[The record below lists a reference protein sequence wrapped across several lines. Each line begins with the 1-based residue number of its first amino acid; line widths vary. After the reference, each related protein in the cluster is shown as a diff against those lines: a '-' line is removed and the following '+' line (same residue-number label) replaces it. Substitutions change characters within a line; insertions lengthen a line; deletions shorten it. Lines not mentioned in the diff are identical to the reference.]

1 MAGYTRQSVADI
13 VANAVIKAAPVNAE
27 YNAIRDAFTHAT
39 GHKHDGSSTEGAYVP
54 LIADVDALNKVV
66 VDTANNRISFFVQVG
81 NGTVEQLRIQDGAF
95 VPVSDSDI
103 DLGAAGAEF
112 KNLYI
117 DGIGYID
124 TLAVHENATIAG
136 TLGVTG
142 LSTLASVDIN
152 GGNIDATVIGAA
164 TPAAAT
170 VTTLVATTADINA
183 GTVDAT
189 IGGTTPAVGT
199 FTSVIAATAD
209 INAGTVDATI
219 GGTTPAAG
227 TFTAIIAGTADINS
241 GTIDGTIIGASTPA
255 AATITSLVATTA
267 DINGGTIDGST
278 IAGGTL
284 NNAQIGNTTAST
296 VVGTTVT
303 ASNFVGP
310 IAGAVTGNVTGNT
323 AGVHTGAVTGN
334 VTGNIAS
341 TGSSS
346 FTDLTINGSLNMNAG
361 TSGTIT
367 GLSNPVQGT
376 DAATKT
382 YVDAKVAAVLDS
394 APAALD
400 TLNELAAALGDDA
413 NYASTTTA
421 AIATKLAK
429 AGGTMSGAIAMGNN
443 KVTGLGAPTAGT
455 DVTHK
460 TYVDAGDALQVLK
473 AGDTMSGVL
482 AMGANK
488 ITGVADPTTNQDA
501 ATKVY
506 VDTVLG
512 SATAAATSAS
522 NASTSETNAGN
533 SATAAAA
540 SYDAFDDRFLGSKS
554 SNPSVDN
561 DGASLLTGAMYWSTS
576 ASAMRVYSG
585 SAWVAMAPSAAD
597 QSLINIVGGQLTA
610 TEDLGSIATATTTS
624 VGNKISVVGNA
635 IANVNTV
642 AGIAANVTTAAGI
655 SGNITTTAGISSNVT
670 TVAGISSNVTTVAG
684 ISTDVTTVAGKAAQV
699 TLLGTSDAVADMNT
713 LGTADVVADLNT
725 LGTADVVSDMNT
737 LGTAD
742 VVSDMNTLGTSG
754 NVTNMNTLAGISSN
768 ITTVAG
774 ISANVTTAASRSA
787 QLAILGTTAVAA
799 DLAILGTTDVVADL
813 NTLGTADVV
822 ADLNTLGT
830 ADVVSDMNTLAAIS
844 SNVTSVAGSIS
855 NVNIVGAS
863 IADVNRYANQ
873 YTISSSAPS
882 SPDAGDLWYD
892 SSSGVNTL
900 KYYTS
905 SVWASISAGIASVAG
920 DTSPQLAGTL
930 DGQNNNLTN
939 IGTVS
944 GTNLQMDFGGL

>member
-1 MAGYTRQSVADI
+1 MAGYTRQSAAEI

-27 YNAIRDAFTHAT
+27 YNALRDVFAFAT
-39 GHKHDGSSTEGAYVP
+39 GHKHDGSSTEGAYIP

-66 VDTANNRISFFVQVG
+66 IDTTNNRIGFFSQVG
-81 NGTVEQLRIQDGAF
+81 SGTVEQLRIQDGAI
-95 VPVSDSDI
+95 VPVTDSDI
-103 DLGAAGAEF
+103 DLGASGSEF
-112 KNLYI
+112 KDLYI

-124 TLAVHENATIAG
+124 TLTVHENATIAG

-170 VTTLVATTADINA
+170 ITTLVATTADINA

-189 IGGTTPAVGT
+189 IGGTTPAAGT

-209 INAGTVDATI
+209 INAGTIDAT
-219 GGTTPAAG
+219 T
-227 TFTAIIAGTADINS
+227 
-241 GTIDGTIIGASTPA
+241 IGASTPA
-255 AATITSLVATTA
+255 TIVGTTITGTAFVGPIAGAVTGAVTGDVSGDLTGDSTGAHTGTVAGNVTGNLAGNVTSTGNNVLA
-267 DINGGTIDGST
+267 TVDIGGGTIDGTQIGATATST
-278 IAGGTL
+278 I
-284 NNAQIGNTTAST
+284 
-296 VVGTTVT
+296 VGTTVT

-334 VTGNIAS
+334 VTGNITA
-341 TGSSS
+341 GSGTSS
-346 FTDLTINGSLNMNAG
+346 FTNVTINGSLNMNAS
-361 TSGTIT
+361 TSATVT
-367 GLSNPVQGT
+367 GLSNPVQGS

-382 YVDAKVAAVLDS
+382 YVDAEVAAVLDS
-394 APAALD
+394 APGALN

-443 KVTGLGAPTAGT
+443 KVTGIGAPTAGT
-455 DVTHK
+455 DAAHK

-506 VDTVLG
+506 VDTILG

-585 SAWVAMAPSAAD
+585 SAWVAMSPSAAD

-642 AGIAANVTTAAGI
+642 AGISANV
-655 SGNITTTAGISSNVT
+655 
-670 TVAGISSNVTTVAG
+670 
-684 ISTDVTTVAGKAAQV
+684 
-699 TLLGTSDAVADMNT
+699 
-713 LGTADVVADLNT
+713 
-725 LGTADVVSDMNT
+725 
-737 LGTAD
+737 
-742 VVSDMNTLGTSG
+742 
-754 NVTNMNTLAGISSN
+754 
-768 ITTVAG
+768 TTVAG
-774 ISANVTTAASRSA
+774 ISANVT
-787 QLAILGTTAVAA
+787 
-799 DLAILGTTDVVADL
+799 
-813 NTLGTADVV
+813 
-822 ADLNTLGT
+822 
-830 ADVVSDMNTLAAIS
+830 
-844 SNVTSVAGSIS
+844 SVAGNSTNINSAVSNASNINSAVSNSSNINSAVSNASNINSAVSNSSNINSVAGNASNINSVVSNAANINLAAGSIA
-855 NVNIVGAS
+855 NVNLVGGSIANVNTVGAS

-882 SPDAGDLWYD
+882 SPDSGDLWYD

-905 SVWASISAGIASVAG
+905 SVWASIAAGIASVAG